1 MAKMRQI
8 SKKELLPL
16 IKSLYR
22 MSRFLETATD
32 CYSIEYATISE
43 HHRVG
48 VLFEFIAGD
57 EDGNEIDLQL
67 WNLEGNPVQY
77 GVGEKRSKFIK
88 DWLDFGVRG
97 DAQFLLPLYKE
108 VINQL
113 YLLKLPVSSI
123 SWDVLGGSR
132 GILDKFEIRK
142 NQNKPGEYNLII
154 GVKTPEGE

>member
-1 MAKMRQI
+1 MQ
-8 SKKELLPL
+8 LWD
-16 IKSLYR
+16 
-22 MSRFLETATD
+22 LETG
-32 CYSIEYATISE
+32 S
-43 HHRVG
+43 VK
-48 VLFEFIAGD
+48 
-57 EDGNEIDLQL
+57 
-67 WNLEGNPVQY
+67 Y

-97 DAQFLLPLYKE
+97 DSQFLLPLYKE

-113 YLLKLPVSSI
+113 TLLKLPVSSI

-142 NQNKPGEYNLII
+142 NQNKPGEYDLVI

>member
-1 MAKMRQI
+1 MAKIRQI

-43 HHRVG
+43 HPRVG

-57 EDGNEIDLQL
+57 EDGNEINLQL
-67 WNLEGNPVQY
+67 WNLESGSVSY

-97 DAQFLLPLYKE
+97 DSQFLLPLYKE
-108 VINQL
+108 VIAQL
-113 YLLKLPVSSI
+113 TLLQLPVSSI
-123 SWDVLGGSR
+123 SWDVLAGSR
-132 GILDKFEIRK
+132 GILDKPEIIK
-142 NQNKPGEYNLII
+142 NQNKPGEYDLVI